1 LPFLPSTLARPIAR
15 PSPSQIYF
23 TKALPFKHLR
33 VIDVNGRAERSQGET
48 KMTIFTIDNNNN
60 SITAF
65 ATAEAAN
72 AASTTPFDLFTNQTE
87 LAELLAGWPA
97 ERLLATYNSLPG
109 VKPVK
114 ALKDAKTAAS
124 KIWERVEKLGQMVAP
139 EPVAAKLETA
149 PAKGKAAK
157 KGKGGAQSAKGALV
171 KGKATGKATNKKNAP
186 AATKSAPKGKLA
198 AKGSDADGPRAG
210 SKMAEVIAMLQRK
223 GGASITE
230 IMAAMGWQRH
240 TVRGFMAGA
249 MKKAGFTVESF
260 KPEGGERSYR
270 LPK

>member
-1 LPFLPSTLARPIAR
+1 
-15 PSPSQIYF
+15 
-23 TKALPFKHLR
+23 
-33 VIDVNGRAERSQGET
+33 
-48 KMTIFTIDNNNN
+48 MTIFTIDNDN

-97 ERLLATYNSLPG
+97 ERLVATYNSLPG

-114 ALKDAKTAAS
+114 ALKDPKAAAS

-139 EPVAAKLETA
+139 EPEAAKPAAA

-157 KGKGGAQSAKGALV
+157 KAKGGPQSAKGAPT

-186 AATKSAPKGKLA
+186 AATKPAPKGKQA

-223 GGASITE
+223 NGATITE
-230 IMAAMGWQRH
+230 IMEAMSWQRH

-249 MKKAGFTVESF
+249 MKKAGYTVESF